1 MEGESRTHK
10 SSLHRITIMNM
21 KGGCGK
27 STIAINLSAYYA
39 THGYVTA
46 LTDHDPQASSIN
58 WLRRRDEN
66 RPIIHGIDASKRQI
80 LTIRSDQLLS
90 PAGTQISIIDTPAGI
105 GLDDIS
111 LRKLLKNTD
120 TLLIPVLPSPIDI
133 HAAAHFIETLLIHGR
148 VKVKGINIGI
158 VANRVRPNTISYQ
171 LLQKF
176 LNRLN
181 IPFVASFNEAQNY
194 VFANEKGLGIH
205 ELNKSRNVKD
215 LEQWQILINWLDLKA
230 AEIGNIQ

>member
-1 MEGESRTHK
+1 
-10 SSLHRITIMNM
+10 MNM

-27 STIAINLSAYYA
+27 STIAINLAAYYA
-39 THGYVTA
+39 AHGYITA

-58 WLRRRDEN
+58 WLKRRDKS
-66 RPIIHGIDASKRQI
+66 RPNIHGIDASNREI
-80 LTIRSDQLLS
+80 LTSRSNQLLA
-90 PAGTQISIIDTPAGI
+90 PVGTQISIIDTPAGV

-111 LRKLLKNTD
+111 LRKLLEKTD

-133 HAAAHFIETLLIHGR
+133 HAAAHFIETLLIHGQ

-158 VANRVRPNTISYQ
+158 IANRVRPNSVSYR

-176 LNRLN
+176 LSRLN
-181 IPFVASFNEAQNY
+181 IPFVASFKDAQNY

-205 ELNKSRNVKD
+205 ELTKSRNVKD
-215 LEQWQILINWLDLKA
+215 LEQWEFLTNWLDYKA
-230 AEIGNIQ
+230 AEIGYLQ

>member
-1 MEGESRTHK
+1 
-10 SSLHRITIMNM
+10 MNM

-39 THGYVTA
+39 SHGYVTT
-46 LTDHDPQASSIN
+46 LTDHDPQASSMN
-58 WLRRRDEN
+58 WLKRRDEN
-66 RPIIHGIDASKRQI
+66 RPVIHGIDASNREI
-80 LTIRSDQLLS
+80 LTIRSNQLMP

-111 LRKLLKNTD
+111 LRKLLAKTD

-133 HAAAHFIETLLIHGR
+133 HAAAHFIETLLIHGQ

-158 VANRVRPNTISYQ
+158 VANRVKPNTVSYR

-176 LNRLN
+176 LARLN
-181 IPFVASFNEAQNY
+181 IPFVASFKEAQNY

-205 ELNKSRNVKD
+205 ELTKSRNVKD
-215 LEQWQILINWLDLKA
+215 LEQWEFLINWLDSKA
-230 AEIGNIQ
+230 PQIGYRP